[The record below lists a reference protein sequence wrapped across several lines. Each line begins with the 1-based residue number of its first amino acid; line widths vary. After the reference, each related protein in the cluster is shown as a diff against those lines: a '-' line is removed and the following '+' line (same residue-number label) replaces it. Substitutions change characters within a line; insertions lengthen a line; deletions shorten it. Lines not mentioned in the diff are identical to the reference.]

1 MLGGEGGSR
10 GAEGAVEVVVFNPK
24 EMDVAVGQQ
33 RGQQPLLLALQQ
45 QPREALDLRHG
56 HIAFVVPA
64 DEGLGGGGGQLG
76 GGGAALDPP
85 SNRSFGA
92 IIAATPPNPVT
103 WGDLGGCGD
112 GAALWGGGAVGDPP
126 PAPPVTWGDPR
137 GRGLRDGVGVRGG
150 GGGSAG
156 RPFERTSCHSLP
168 SPPPPP
174 RDLR

>member
-1 MLGGEGGSR
+1 MGGEGGSR

-24 EMDVAVGQQ
+24 EMDVAVRQQ

-92 IIAATPPNPVT
+92 IIAATPSNPVT

-126 PAPPVTWGDPR
+126 PR
-137 GRGLRDGVGVRGG
+137 
-150 GGGSAG
+150 
-156 RPFERTSCHSLP
+156 
-168 SPPPPP
+168 PP
-174 RDLR
+174 RDLGRPQGSGAARWGGGPRRGGGQCGTPLRTDFLSLAAVTAAPSP